1 MITETIAT
9 TKWVLDPTHSDLGF
23 KIKHLM
29 ITNVTG
35 QFTKFDVSATSEDD
49 DFDSLEITAAIDV
62 ASINTNNEQRDVH
75 LRTGDFFETEK
86 YPQIFFKSTAIN
98 KISDDEL
105 ELTGDLTIKGITK
118 PVKLAVEY
126 SGIIKDPY
134 GQSKAG
140 FSFTTK
146 IHRKDWGVNFNA
158 ALETGGVMLGE
169 DVKVNG
175 EIQLVKQA

>member
-1 MITETIAT
+1 MTTETIAT
-9 TKWVLDPTHSDLGF
+9 TKWALDPTHSDLGF

-75 LRTGDFFETEK
+75 LKTGDFFETEK
-86 YPQIFFKSTAIN
+86 YPQILFKSTGVN
-98 KISDDEL
+98 KVSDDEL
-105 ELTGDLTIKGITK
+105 ELTGNLTIKGIAK
-118 PVKLAVEY
+118 PIKLAVEY

-175 EIQLVKQA
+175 EIQLIKQA

>member
-1 MITETIAT
+1 MTTETIAT
-9 TKWVLDPTHSDLGF
+9 TKWALDPTHSDLGF

-75 LRTGDFFETEK
+75 LKTGDFFETEK
-86 YPQIFFKSTAIN
+86 YPQILFKSTGVN
-98 KISDDEL
+98 KVSDDEL

-175 EIQLVKQA
+175 EIQLIKQA

>member
-1 MITETIAT
+1 MTTETIAI
-9 TKWVLDPTHSDLGF
+9 TKWALDPTHSDLGF

-35 QFTKFDVSATSEDD
+35 QFTKFDVSATSEED
-49 DFDSLEITAAIDV
+49 DFNSLQITAAIDV

-75 LRTGDFFETEK
+75 LRTGDFFESEK
-86 YPQIFFKSTAIN
+86 YPQILFKSTGVN

-105 ELTGDLTIKGITK
+105 ELRGDLTIKGITK
-118 PVKLAVEY
+118 PVKLTVEY

-169 DVKVNG
+169 DVKING